1 MQEAKG
7 RTRDKSKMST
17 VEMQIAERSRKFPDE
32 ALTNLNPF
40 IDQELLGECFQ
51 LLNKR
56 SASGVD
62 GQTWKDYNENREER
76 IAQLLGAFKTGTYRA
91 PHIRRVYIPKGNG
104 KERPLGLPTIEDKLL
119 QTAVSKVLSPIYEQE
134 FLECSYGF
142 RPGKSQHQAL
152 EEVSREV
159 SFKKK
164 RYIIDADMQNYFGS
178 IDHQC
183 LREFLDRKI
192 KDGVIRK
199 MIDKWLKAGV
209 LEDGQVAYPTEGTP
223 QGGTI
228 SPLLSNIYLHYVLDE
243 WFTKEIQPRLTG
255 KSFIIR
261 YADDFLLGFDKKED
275 ARRVMDVLPK
285 RLAKYGL
292 SLHPEKTRLITLD
305 DVQAT
310 SNVTFDF
317 LGFTHYMGQSRRGK
331 RILKRQTSK
340 KKFTASLHRIT
351 EWIRTNRHG
360 QLEGIIAELNRKL
373 RGYYEYYGLTFNGRR
388 LQTYFDRVRQILY
401 KWINRCGGKRLT
413 WEAFNLRTR
422 IWCPLLRPKVYHS
435 YLLAKPKAEEPYA
448 GKPLVR
454 VCGGA
459 VR

>member
-1 MQEAKG
+1 M
-7 RTRDKSKMST
+7 D
-17 VEMQIAERSRKFPDE
+17 
-32 ALTNLNPF
+32 
-40 IDQELLGECFQ
+40 
-51 LLNKR
+51 
-56 SASGVD
+56 
-62 GQTWKDYNENREER
+62 
-76 IAQLLGAFKTGTYRA
+76 
-91 PHIRRVYIPKGNG
+91 
-104 KERPLGLPTIEDKLL
+104 LPTIEDKLL
-119 QTAVSKVLSPIYEQE
+119 QTAVSKVLSPIYEQI
-134 FLECSYGF
+134 FLDSSYGF

-152 EEVSREV
+152 AELSTEV

-199 MIDKWLKAGV
+199 MIDKWLKAGI
-209 LEDGQVAYPTEGTP
+209 LEEGQVMYPTEGTP

-243 WFTKEIQPRLTG
+243 WFTEEIQPRLTG
-255 KSFIIR
+255 RSFIIR
-261 YADDFLLGFDKKED
+261 FADDFLLGFDHAED
-275 ARRVMDVLPK
+275 ARRVMEVLPK
-285 RLAKYGL
+285 RMAKYGL
-292 SLHPEKTRLITLD
+292 SLHPEKTKLIKLD
-305 DVQAT
+305 EEQAKA
-310 SNVTFDF
+310 NLTFDF
-317 LGFTHYMGQSRRGK
+317 LGFTHYMGKSRKGK

-388 LQTYFDRVRQILY
+388 LQAYFDQVRKILY

-435 YLLAKPKAEEPYA
+435 YLLAKPKTEEPYA

-459 VR
+459 GR